1 MGKFIGDEG
10 RWYEW
15 SLEFRPTIKE
25 CDDVVWFPALEMAG
39 ESDIE
44 VTKTHVESISM
55 DRLLAK
61 VSDALQSL

>member
-1 MGKFIGDEG
+1 MRKFIGDEG
-10 RWYEW
+10 RWSEW
-15 SLEFRPTIKE
+15 SLKFRATIKE
-25 CDDVVWFPALEMAG
+25 CDDVVLFLALDLAG

-55 DRLLAK
+55 DRVLAK